1 MRKLAKIAS
10 LVLATATAVMWV
22 AVAIG
27 TGSDAPTTHYSTE
40 YCAYVATQAAL
51 TGPPE
56 CSDKR

>member
-1 MRKLAKIAS
+1 MRRLAKIAG
-10 LVLATATAVMWV
+10 LVLATATAVMWF

-40 YCAYVATQAAL
+40 YCAHVAQAAL

-56 CSDKR
+56 CGDKR